1 MIGLDSIG
9 LGCPG
14 GHIHQR
20 LRSAESILSPEG
32 RPLTHNRKAGAGSY
46 PPLLTSAWAR
56 EAVKSSTVEAR
67 EHPAFDPLQLAAQ
80 LDGLVVRRSVASR
93 SRPSASGHGHAPAAQ
108 FGRFGD
114 STDMDPFKKDSELL
128 DGARSLHVG
137 RVFGQHTKAEE
148 ARRELARGQ
157 LLRRG
162 TWPRVPP
169 V

>member
-1 MIGLDSIG
+1 MIGLDAIG

-14 GHIHQR
+14 GHMHQR

-80 LDGLVVRRSVASR
+80 LDGLVARRSDASR
-93 SRPSASGHGHAPAAQ
+93 SRPSASGHGHAQAAQ
-108 FGRFGD
+108 FGRFGA
-114 STDMDPFKKDSELL
+114 STDMDPFKNESELL
-128 DGARSLHVG
+128 DGDRSRHAG
-137 RVFGQHTKAEE
+137 SVFGQHTRAEE

-157 LLRRG
+157 LLGRG
-162 TWPRVPP
+162 AGPRVPL